1 MSISVIIPVHNT
13 EKYIRAAV
21 FSAVQQKETGEVLL
35 IDDGSTDDSLKTCYQ
50 VAADYSNVRVLQH
63 PFGAHKGLAATRN
76 LGIRE
81 TSFELVA
88 FLDAD
93 DYFLPK
99 RFSAPFRTLALRPEV
114 DVVYEAIETFFE
126 PESHKDAYME
136 IHGKTLIAMDAPYT
150 GSDLLGAIA
159 SGRQG
164 YTSLVGLLVR
174 REALIKVGMFDE
186 DLDMHDN
193 TALVLKLAAATQMVP
208 GRLNR
213 AVTRRRVHTN
223 NKSLTNSWDIP
234 EMWRVVWYW
243 TQKQTQLSSHTY
255 DTILAY
261 YLDNTLG
268 KHPEIFGRRRAL
280 KTMGYILGIVN
291 QYPSLVKRSPV
302 WRYLKKLSSSFK
314 INPTRRLTAL
324 ETK

>member
-13 EKYIRAAV
+13 EKYVRAAV
-21 FSAVQQKETGEVLL
+21 FSAVQQKEVGEVLL

-50 VAADYSNVRVLQH
+50 VAADYANVRVLQH
-63 PFGAHKGLAATRN
+63 PLGAHKGLASTRN

-81 TSFELVA
+81 AGFELIA

-114 DVVYEAIETFFE
+114 DVIYEAIETFFE
-126 PESHKDAYME
+126 PESHKDTYME
-136 IHGKTLIAMDAPYT
+136 IHGKTVIAMDAPYA
-150 GSDLLGAIA
+150 GVDLLDAIA
-159 SGRQG
+159 SGKHG
-164 YTSLVGLLVR
+164 YTSLVGLLAR

-193 TALVLKLAAATQMVP
+193 TALVLKLAASCQMVP
-208 GRLNR
+208 GRLNQP
-213 AVTRRRVHTN
+213 VTRRRVHTN
-223 NKSLTNSWDIP
+223 NKSLTNQWNIP
-234 EMWRVVWYW
+234 EMWRVIWQW
-243 TQKQTQLSSHTY
+243 TRKQTQLPTHAS

-261 YLDNTLG
+261 YLENTLG
-268 KHPEIFGRRRAL
+268 KQPEIFGRKRAL
-280 KTMGYILGIVN
+280 KAMGHIFGIVN
-291 QYPSLVKRSPV
+291 NYPGLAKRGPV
-302 WRYLKKLSSSFK
+302 WRYLKKLSKPFM
-314 INPTRRLTAL
+314 INLPSPLAAI